1 MLCVLAKYII
11 CKCDPVMCFCS
22 LPLSQSLLYSGV
34 IICFLFY
41 YTWKAKE
48 IRRIIMV
55 VKIRKRI
62 VTYKKKI
69 VLFGA
74 NNNVALKS

>member
-1 MLCVLAKYII
+1 
-11 CKCDPVMCFCS
+11 
-22 LPLSQSLLYSGV
+22 
-34 IICFLFY
+34 
-41 YTWKAKE
+41 
-48 IRRIIMV
+48 MV